1 MARLHALHCTRML
14 IPFIADAEARL
25 KLITEI
31 ATSPIVIIAAG
42 DEYHLDINLV
52 SATVLELK
60 RVIERKF
67 GLPVAQQQL
76 YMQLPTKE
84 TWRADDNDIL
94 ASVGVIRGS
103 RLPLGIKRASW

>member
-1 MARLHALHCTRML
+1 M
-14 IPFIADAEARL
+14 IA
-25 KLITEI
+25 
-31 ATSPIVIIAAG
+31 AAG

-67 GLPVAQQQL
+67 GLPVSQQQL
-76 YMQLPTKE
+76 YMQLPAKDIWPAE
-84 TWRADDNDIL
+84 DNDIL

-103 RLPLGIKRASW
+103 KLPLGIKRTGW